1 MAIPNNMKDKLTIP
15 VIGAPLFLVSGPDL
29 VIAQCKAGIVGSFPA
44 LNARPQHVLDEWIVR
59 IKKEL
64 AEYQEQ
70 NPDAKVAPFAVNQIC
85 HASNDRLMQDMETCV
100 KHEVPIIITSL
111 RPPSE
116 VVEAA
121 HSYGGLVFHDVI
133 NVRHAQKAAEQGVDG
148 LILVCAGA
156 GGHAGALSP
165 FALVREVQEWFD
177 GTVIL
182 SGSIGDGHSVA
193 SAIALGADFA
203 YLGTRFI
210 ATEEANADQEYKK
223 MLEESAASDIVY
235 SSLFTGVL
243 GNYLKPS
250 IKQTILEDYVREYYE
265 ENDKNTCILIII
277 TLTSIND
284 TIQKTIRQLWEK
296 FNEYVILFDIPNLL
310 INILEHKYVPEHIK
324 LTHEKKEEVYNQY
337 NILDDKQVPQ
347 ISAFDPVA
355 KCILLKPGEMCKI
368 NRFNKISFNSELD
381 Y

>member
-1 MAIPNNMKDKLTIP
+1 MGIPNQLKDKLTMP

-29 VIAQCKAGIVGSFPA
+29 VIAQYKAGIVGSFPA
-44 LNARPQHVLDEWIVR
+44 LNARPQHVLDEWIIR
-59 IKKEL
+59 IKTEL

-85 HASNDRLMQDMETCV
+85 HGSNDRLMQDMETCV

-116 VVEAA
+116 IVDAA

-165 FALVREVQEWFD
+165 FALVREVKEWFD
-177 GTVIL
+177 GTIIL

-193 SAIALGADFA
+193 SAIALGADYA

-210 ATEEANADQEYKK
+210 ATEEANADKGYKK
-223 MLEESAASDIVY
+223 MLEESAASAIVY

-250 IKQTILEDYVREYYE
+250 IKNAGLDPDNLPDADKSAMNFGSGGNTDSKAWKDIWGSGQGIGGIKDSPSVAELVGRIKSEYE
-265 ENDKNTCILIII
+265 
-277 TLTSIND
+277 
-284 TIQKTIRQLWEK
+284 Q
-296 FNEYVILFDIPNLL
+296 
-310 INILEHKYVPEHIK
+310 
-324 LTHEKKEEVYNQY
+324 
-337 NILDDKQVPQ
+337 
-347 ISAFDPVA
+347 AFDEF
-355 KCILLKPGEMCKI
+355 K
-368 NRFNKISFNSELD
+368 NRMQG
-381 Y
+381 

>member
-1 MAIPNNMKDKLTIP
+1 MAIHKHIKENISMP

-29 VIAQCKAGIVGSFPA
+29 VIAQCKAGIIGSFPA
-44 LNARPQHVLDEWIVR
+44 LNARPQHVLDEWLTR
-59 IKKEL
+59 IKTEL
-64 AEYQEQ
+64 AEYKEA

-85 HASNDRLMQDMETCV
+85 HGSNDRLMADMETCV

-121 HSYGGLVFHDVI
+121 HSYGGLVYHDVI
-133 NVRHAQKAAEQGVDG
+133 SVRHAQKAAEQGVDG

-156 GGHAGALSP
+156 GGHAGTLSP
-165 FALVREVQEWFD
+165 FALLREVKEWFD

-203 YLGTRFI
+203 YIGTRFI
-210 ATEEANADQEYKK
+210 ATHEANAEPEYKK
-223 MLEESAASDIVY
+223 MLEESAAADIVY

-250 IKQTILEDYVREYYE
+250 ISNAGLDPDNLPDADKSSMNFGSGGNTDSKAWKDIWGSGQGIGLIEDSPSVEELVGRLKSEYELAFE
-265 ENDKNTCILIII
+265 EFK
-277 TLTSIND
+277 S
-284 TIQKTIRQLWEK
+284 K
-296 FNEYVILFDIPNLL
+296 
-310 INILEHKYVPEHIK
+310 IK
-324 LTHEKKEEVYNQY
+324 
-337 NILDDKQVPQ
+337 
-347 ISAFDPVA
+347 
-355 KCILLKPGEMCKI
+355 
-368 NRFNKISFNSELD
+368 
-381 Y
+381 

>member
-1 MAIPNNMKDKLTIP
+1 MGIPANIKDKLTMP
-15 VIGAPLFLVSGPDL
+15 VIGAPLFLVSGPGL
-29 VIAQCKAGIVGSFPA
+29 VIAQCKAGIIGSFPA

-59 IKKEL
+59 IKTEL

-133 NVRHAQKAAEQGVDG
+133 SVRHAQKAVEQGVDG

-165 FALVREVQEWFD
+165 FALLREVKQWFD

-210 ATEEANADQEYKK
+210 ATEEANAEPEYKK
-223 MLEESAASDIVY
+223 MLEESAAKDIVY

-250 IKQTILEDYVREYYE
+250 IENAGMDPENLPDADKTSMNFGSGGNTDSKAWKDIWGSGQGIGGIKDSPSVGELVYRLKKEY
-265 ENDKNTCILIII
+265 D
-277 TLTSIND
+277 D
-284 TIQKTIRQLWEK
+284 A
-296 FNEYVILFDIPNLL
+296 FNEF
-310 INILEHKYVPEHIK
+310 KSK
-324 LTHEKKEEVYNQY
+324 MG
-337 NILDDKQVPQ
+337 
-347 ISAFDPVA
+347 S
-355 KCILLKPGEMCKI
+355 
-368 NRFNKISFNSELD
+368 
-381 Y
+381 